1 MRDIASSSASGFGL
15 GLRPCHYQDILE
27 GAVQVDWFEIISE
40 NYMVAGGKPL
50 AMLERIRCDYP
61 IAMHGVSMSL
71 GSADPLDL
79 DYMRQLKALARR
91 VEPILISDHLA
102 WTGVRGVNLHDLL
115 PVPYTEETLSHVAD
129 RIAQAQDYLGHRLVV
144 ENPSSYIAFEESEM
158 DESTFLAELAQRADC
173 LLLLDVNNVYVSAF
187 NHGFDP
193 IKYFDEIPASRVAQ
207 IHLAGHVDQE
217 ACKIDTHDQPV
228 CEDVWALYSLA
239 RRRFGSIPSMIER
252 DANFPPIGELLAEL
266 DRMRDVAASAD
277 RLCRSAA

>member
-252 DANFPPIGELLAEL
+252 DANFPPIGELLAEV